1 MGGKLPPLSF
11 AWAVGDEA
19 AAGLAGQKSRMVN
32 DLGGDTDAGE
42 YRQDRI

>member
-1 MGGKLPPLSF
+1 MGGKLPPLSL

-19 AAGLAGQKSRMVN
+19 GARLAGQKSWMVN

-42 YRQDRI
+42 DRQDGI